1 MVACPQ
7 SSRRRGAGGV
17 AQGLA
22 VTLGEQ
28 VSKPGVAYC
37 SGLWGLLHLHGDG
50 CDGALRQNGPQVVI
64 FVILVDVVYALD
76 ALKVLEPGGH
86 VLTVERPDGA
96 LESLNEGD
104 CRWRS
109 LVVRVEA
116 SSSLVLGVNVPLLES
131 VVHFAIVRQSFLRL
145 NYRTGSVGPCEDCLW
160 KRSFVSVSWCC
171 VSATWCFGSWESM
184 GCRSGFGERRSDAG
198 LGSRF
203 FDYVGSQV
211 FRISLPHAKLHLVYE
226 HLTAG
231 WSFSGLARSLQVG
244 VTTVGEWVR
253 VL

>member
-1 MVACPQ
+1 MVVRIALHAEGNSFHHISRMI
-7 SSRRRGAGGV
+7 SSGASS
-17 AQGLA
+17 LSRERNWD
-22 VTLGEQ
+22 EQ

-64 FVILVDVVYALD
+64 FVILGDVVYALD

-109 LVVRVEA
+109 LVVHVDA
-116 SSSLVLGVNVPLLES
+116 SFSLVLGVNVPLLES

-145 NYRTGSVGPCEDCLW
+145 NYRTGSVGPCEDCLG
-160 KRSFVSVSWCC
+160 R
-171 VSATWCFGSWESM
+171 
-184 GCRSGFGERRSDAG
+184 
-198 LGSRF
+198 
-203 FDYVGSQV
+203 
-211 FRISLPHAKLHLVYE
+211 
-226 HLTAG
+226 
-231 WSFSGLARSLQVG
+231 
-244 VTTVGEWVR
+244 
-253 VL
+253 